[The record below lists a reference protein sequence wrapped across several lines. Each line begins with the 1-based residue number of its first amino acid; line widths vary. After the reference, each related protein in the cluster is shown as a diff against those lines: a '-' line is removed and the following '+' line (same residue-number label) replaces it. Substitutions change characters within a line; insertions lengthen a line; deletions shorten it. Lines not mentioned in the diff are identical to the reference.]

1 MISTVAGS
9 DDIYS
14 IAPPD
19 SAWGFLRCNWIRAG
33 LSTRGQA
40 AAMVRIAVRFERLS
54 RCRVMDRLPDAPV
67 LSPVARLGAAVC
79 RTLSWFL
86 HTASEPLS
94 GLAVPP
100 TPRDTGKKMTRVV
113 VAEPMYDV
121 VLRASA
127 PFLLLFQIRVEALC
141 ITILFAVTRSLSSGP

>member
-1 MISTVAGS
+1 MQ
-9 DDIYS
+9 
-14 IAPPD
+14 
-19 SAWGFLRCNWIRAG
+19 L
-33 LSTRGQA
+33 
-40 AAMVRIAVRFERLS
+40 
-54 RCRVMDRLPDAPV
+54 MDRLPDTPV
-67 LSPVARLGAAVC
+67 LSLFARPGAAVG

-86 HTASEPLS
+86 HMPPEPLS